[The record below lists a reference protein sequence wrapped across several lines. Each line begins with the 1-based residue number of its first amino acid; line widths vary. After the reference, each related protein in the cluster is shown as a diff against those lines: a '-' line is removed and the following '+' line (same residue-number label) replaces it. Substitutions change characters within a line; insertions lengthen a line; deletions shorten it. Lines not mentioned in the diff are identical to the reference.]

1 MKKRIYILLIFILG
15 TCGLVISQ
23 SDTVVGDAEHSF
35 IIGNVG
41 FAVDSIETVVGDLPK
56 GEVFDFNI
64 DIKNFGERTI
74 NFRSGKSSSF
84 VDLAYTP
91 EKLQP
96 GQSGVMNVKFNV
108 LRELPPGEMSV
119 ELVVES
125 DDKISPFKFLY
136 LIANISEDPSLYEK
150 KTVIDTVPRLIFDH
164 YNYDFGHLK
173 KGKTVYHAFMF
184 SNMGSKDLVI
194 ESIETSPGCK
204 VVGVPNEYIASE
216 ENGSIVVRLTFFGN
230 YGVQHHSVTVKTNDP
245 VNPEIILGIHGSVYQ
260 KSPTKRDPGFCIEE

>member
-1 MKKRIYILLIFILG
+1 MKNIFYI
-15 TCGLVISQ
+15 LVISLLGFGEFAFSQ
-23 SDTVVGDAEHSF
+23 NDTVVGYTDHPF

-41 FAVDSIETVVGDLPK
+41 FAVDSLETVVGDLPK

-64 DIKNFGERTI
+64 DIKNFGKRTI
-74 NFRSGKSSSF
+74 NFRSGKSSNF
-84 VDLAYTP
+84 VDLSYTP
-91 EKLQP
+91 EQLQP

-125 DDKISPFKFLY
+125 DDKKSPFKFLY
-136 LIANISEDPSLYEK
+136 LLANISEDPSLYEK
-150 KTVIDTVPRLIFDH
+150 TKVIDTVPRIIFDH

-184 SNMGSKDLVI
+184 SNMGSKELVI
-194 ESIETSPGCK
+194 KSIETSPGCK

-216 ENGSIVVRLTFFGN
+216 ENGSLVVRLTFFGN
-230 YGVQHHSVTVKTNDP
+230 YGVQHHSVTINTNDP